1 MIGRFVR
8 MIGGFLGLLLI
19 TPIRLYQRFISPMR
33 PPTCRFYP
41 SCSAYA
47 VKAITIHGPFVGS
60 YLAIRRLL
68 RCHPWTPGGVDEVP
82 PQGRWRE
89 IRPPYDPTES
99 DASATRSVTPNEH
112 ASSLIPRPRRVA
124 RLRLRTFAASSSSAI
139 QGA

>member
-1 MIGRFVR
+1 MIGRLFST
-8 MIGGFLGLLLI
+8 IGRFLGLLLI

-68 RCHPWTPGGVDEVP
+68 RCHPWTPGGVDDVP

-99 DASATRSVTPNEH
+99 DAGATRSVTPITK
-112 ASSLIPRPRRVA
+112 ASSLSPRPRPDAHR
-124 RLRLRTFAASSSSAI
+124 RIRTCAASTPSAI